1 MALPSE
7 YTNSRILIVDD
18 EEANVLLLERMLGRA
33 GYTQLTT
40 TQDSREVLALVQ
52 ETAPDLIL
60 LDLLMP
66 HLDGY
71 AVMKQLS
78 DSLAP
83 ETYLPILVLTADVTP
98 QALQRALSSKARDFL
113 TKPFD
118 QTELLL
124 RVRNLLETRYLYRI
138 AQDQLEQ
145 LEQLNETMQ
154 RSMSMR
160 EASLST
166 MSHDIGQPLAAVRFT
181 TEMLQDLLATSD
193 SKLRDE
199 LIGDINRIDSASNQ
213 MGEMIA
219 ELSDIGRLHM
229 GRDLALQRRPVDL
242 VALVREQIS
251 ASKKINRKHRIEFAT
266 GEPTLQGT
274 WDRSRLMRVVSNL
287 ISNAVKFSPKGGAVK
302 LSISREENE
311 AVLSVSDEGVGIPL
325 SELEHVFDP
334 YFRASN
340 VAGSIE
346 GTGIGLASVK
356 KIVEQHGGSVAVKSV
371 EGRGTTV
378 TVRLPLS

>member
-1 MALPSE
+1 MALPSD

-40 TQDSREVLALVQ
+40 TQDSRQVLRLVQ
-52 ETAPDLIL
+52 ETTPDLIL

-66 HLDGY
+66 YLDGY
-71 AVMKQLS
+71 AVMQQLS

-118 QTELLL
+118 RTELLL

-160 EASLST
+160 EASLSA

-199 LIGDINRIDSASNQ
+199 LIEDINRINLASSQ

-242 VALVREQIS
+242 VALVSEQVS
-251 ASKKINRKHRIEFAT
+251 ASKKLNRKHHIELAADET
-266 GEPTLQGT
+266 SLQGT
-274 WDRSRLMRVVSNL
+274 WDASRL
-287 ISNAVKFSPKGGAVK
+287 
-302 LSISREENE
+302 
-311 AVLSVSDEGVGIPL
+311 
-325 SELEHVFDP
+325 
-334 YFRASN
+334 
-340 VAGSIE
+340 
-346 GTGIGLASVK
+346 
-356 KIVEQHGGSVAVKSV
+356 
-371 EGRGTTV
+371 
-378 TVRLPLS
+378 